1 MAVIQRLRIVATIT
15 KSKAM
20 NKFAIADEQ
29 ENSNFVKE
37 ILLWGKT
44 CYEKN
49 YKELVKNSNWVY
61 EKHGNAI

>member
-1 MAVIQRLRIVATIT
+1 
-15 KSKAM
+15 M